1 MWIPTWLLWLGIG
14 LFLGYWIG
22 IFVAIRRV
30 SRAKDEG
37 RLTLTASKKIDPPVS
52 GGQ

>member
-22 IFVAIRRV
+22 IFVAIREPPEP
-30 SRAKDEG
+30 SEKDH
-37 RLTLTASKKIDPPVS
+37 
-52 GGQ
+52 